1 MWIGSLLVISSLMA
15 LVPDQVGAARE
26 ATVLAGRRLFNVSAN
41 AGAIVA
47 ILFGIFA
54 MIENPSVMRHGWMHV
69 KLALVVV
76 MLFFHALLYRRI
88 AALADDPGR
97 ATRGQFSMI
106 HGVVSLLLLA
116 ILVLVIVRPF

>member
-26 ATVLAGRRLFNVSAN
+26 AMILAARRLFNVSAN
-41 AGAIVA
+41 GGAIVA
-47 ILFGIFA
+47 VLFGVFA
-54 MIENPSVMRHGWMHV
+54 ILAHPAVMRHGWMHV

-76 MLFFHALLYRRI
+76 MLICHVMLYRRI
-88 AALADDPGR
+88 TALADDPGA

-116 ILVLVIVRPF
+116 ILALVILKPF